1 MASGKITT
9 SRIAAVLL
17 GLTGLGT
24 LLFWISFGLGN
35 PQESF
40 LAQQCA
46 AWYPWER
53 SFILPDSWMILACLV
68 GAVGLF
74 RGRPWGRHWA
84 AMAGS
89 AMLFLALM
97 DILFFL
103 QNGLY
108 RHIYPEVLTEALI
121 HAWLLGFSV
130 FLVVYTSKMASAPG
144 NPATAQG

>member
-1 MASGKITT
+1 MATGKVKT
-9 SRIAAVLL
+9 SSIIATLL

-24 LLFWISFGLGN
+24 ILFWISFGLGN

-40 LAQQCA
+40 LARQYP

-53 SFILPDSWMILACLV
+53 SFIAADGWMILACLV

-74 RGRPWGRHWA
+74 RKRWWGRHWT

-108 RHIYPEVLTEALI
+108 RYAHPEILTQILI
-121 HAWLLGFSV
+121 HAWLLGFAL
-130 FLVVYTSKMASAPG
+130 FLIVYASRRPE
-144 NPATAQG
+144 